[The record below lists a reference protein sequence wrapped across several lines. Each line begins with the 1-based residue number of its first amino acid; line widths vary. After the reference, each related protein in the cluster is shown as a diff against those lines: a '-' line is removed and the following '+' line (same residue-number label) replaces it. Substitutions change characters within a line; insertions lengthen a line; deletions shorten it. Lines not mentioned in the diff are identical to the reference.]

1 MWDFVGFV
9 AFASAARRD
18 VSFRAARQSVA
29 AEKTLSLAA
38 RLATKEKE
46 RGNRKREKG
55 IRGAA
60 DEKVTRIGKAECAGT
75 RRGTHHPR
83 GDERGERDGLLRRRA
98 SLRVEIAGRDR
109 GQSMGGDARAIR
121 RARKDRTGRRSDLTQ
136 RSTETPRST
145 RRSPRARARTWP
157 VLPMISTLSPL
168 GTALTMPCIHPA
180 PVATMVVVGGSE
192 SVPRRG
198 GGVPFRCRRVERKYP
213 RRGRRRIDATEFR
226 NHKRRF
232 LRQK

>member
-1 MWDFVGFV
+1 M
-9 AFASAARRD
+9 
-18 VSFRAARQSVA
+18 
-29 AEKTLSLAA
+29 
-38 RLATKEKE
+38 RLP
-46 RGNRKREKG
+46 
-55 IRGAA
+55 
-60 DEKVTRIGKAECAGT
+60 T

-109 GQSMGGDARAIR
+109 CQSMRGDARAIR

-145 RRSPRARARTWP
+145 RRSPRARTWP

-192 SVPRRG
+192 SVPSRG
-198 GGVPFRCRRVERKYP
+198 GGVPFRCRRVDLECSTL
-213 RRGRRRIDATEFR
+213 GRRRFDATRTTDDTQRVATVFLLR
-226 NHKRRF
+226 TRSFFGRRVSQSKKGA
-232 LRQK
+232 RQKSVTSSPRTRSSP